1 MHSILRHCAACAAL
15 TVALGFTGTALAAP
29 PEAPPGLETAPGQ
42 QKKADEA
49 APAPAPAAQPAPAAA
64 ASTPAK
70 GKASAPGQVKK
81 TSTAAS
87 TAKSSGI
94 NSTSSGVKP
103 SNSTKK
109 HTSCTTGG
117 AMPNPSCMATPGGT
131 VSDGAT
137 SDRSK
142 RYGNGTTA
150 AQGVVSRGGGGV
162 EIRGPGNSQPHKV
175 CKKVNSNGKQVWAD
189 WHSVK
194 NFTTVCVAAG
204 SVQLPAVI
212 RAPGF
217 GPTVVTGAPA
227 VAPAA
232 AAAAAAAAATA
243 PAAAGVAGAAARPE
257 AGGVA
262 GAAASRPEAGGVA
275 GALSEI
281 GGVAG
286 GALPFTGFPL
296 WAAILLAIS
305 AVVIGVALR
314 RSSRALTT
322 PV

>member
-1 MHSILRHCAACAAL
+1 MNSILRHCATCAAL
-15 TVALGFTGTALAAP
+15 AVALALTGTALAAP

-42 QKKADEA
+42 EKKAEEA
-49 APAPAPAAQPAPAAA
+49 APAPAPAAAPAAPA
-64 ASTPAK
+64 ATSAPAK
-70 GKASAPGQVKK
+70 DSAPGQVKK

-87 TAKSSGI
+87 STKSSGI

-117 AMPNPSCMATPGGT
+117 AMPNPSCTATAGGT

-150 AQGVVSRGGGGV
+150 AQGVVSRGGVGV

-175 CKKVNSNGKQVWAD
+175 CKKVNSNGKQVWSD

-194 NFTTVCVAAG
+194 TYATVCVAAT
-204 SVQLPAVI
+204 SVQAPVVV
-212 RAPGF
+212 RAPGL
-217 GPTVVTGAPA
+217 GPTTVTGAPA

-232 AAAAAAAAATA
+232 AAAAAAAAA
-243 PAAAGVAGAAARPE
+243 PAAAAAARA

-262 GAAASRPEAGGVA
+262 GVTATRPEAGGVA
-275 GALSEI
+275 GALAEI

-286 GALPFTGFPL
+286 QSLPFTGVPL
-296 WAAILLAIS
+296 FAVVVVAIAAIAIGL
-305 AVVIGVALR
+305 VLR
-314 RSSRALTT
+314 RSGRTLPT

>member
-1 MHSILRHCAACAAL
+1 MHSILRHGAAWAAL
-15 TVALGFTGTALAAP
+15 AVALASTGTALAAP
-29 PEAPPGLETAPGQ
+29 PEAPPGQATAPGLETAPGQ
-42 QKKADEA
+42 QTKAEEA
-49 APAPAPAAQPAPAAA
+49 ATAPAPAAQPAPSSA
-64 ASTPAK
+64 PAK
-70 GKASAPGQVKK
+70 GKASAPGKVKK
-81 TSTAAS
+81 TQTAAAS
-87 TAKSSGI
+87 TKSSGI

-103 SNSTKK
+103 SNSTKR

-150 AQGVVSRGGGGV
+150 AQGVVSRGGVSV

-175 CKKVNSNGKQVWAD
+175 CKKVNPNGKQVWAD

-194 NFTTVCVAAG
+194 SFAAVCVAAPAA
-204 SVQLPAVI
+204 PAVT

-217 GPTVVTGAPA
+217 GPTTITGAPA

-232 AAAAAAAAATA
+232 AAAAAAAAAH
-243 PAAAGVAGAAARPE
+243 AAGGVAGAAAARPE

-262 GAAASRPEAGGVA
+262 GAAAARPEAGGVA
-275 GALSEI
+275 GAFSEI

-296 WAAILLAIS
+296 WAAIVLAIS
-305 AVVIGVALR
+305 AIVIGVALR
-314 RSSRALTT
+314 RSGRALTT
-322 PV
+322 QV